1 MHTHKHANTH
11 ASVKCSNC
19 NQNLTLNSL
28 PPAFSHSVCMCVR
41 ARARAL
47 ACACIKIAYI
57 FIQFFSR
64 ESHIANTRF
73 INWNDTETLLFIP
86 RSLDL
91 HWSNHRGVGLLLT

>member
-28 PPAFSHSVCMCVR
+28 PPAFSHSVCMCV
-41 ARARAL
+41 RARAL

-86 RSLDL
+86 LSLDL